1 MRILLISSAFSG
13 LTQRFFTELK
23 DASYLV
29 SVELH
34 QGDIPRLL
42 KGVALF
48 KPDLI
53 ICPFLTQRIPKEL
66 YEKYT
71 CLIVHP
77 GIKGDRGPSS
87 LDWAIQ
93 NGESEWGVALLEARA
108 EMDTGNIWAAKTFPM
123 RVATKSSLFNREV
136 TQAAIDCLW
145 EVLTYIDTP
154 DFQPEPLNYNKADVK
169 GKLRPFIM
177 QKERAINWHRQTSDE
192 ILRRINAADGS
203 PGVLDEIN
211 GRSVYLY
218 NAHKA
223 NQLSGN
229 PGNIVATSHYAVCR
243 ATIDGAVWIG
253 HMKAKG
259 KKAIKLPATFVL
271 KDLISMLQ
279 ELLPHSIKTIDIDYM
294 KPGRQLPCQEIW
306 YEQEGDV
313 AYIYSHLHNGGMCTE
328 QCELLLSVY
337 RHVAKLPV
345 KVIVLM
351 GGEESWSNGIH
362 LNHIEYAENPA
373 HESWLNINGCNAK

>member
-1 MRILLISSAFSG
+1 MRVLLISSAFSG
-13 LTQRFFTELK
+13 LTQRFFTELN
-23 DASYLV
+23 DAGYCV

-34 QGDIPRLL
+34 QGDILHLL

-53 ICPFLTQRIPKEL
+53 ISPFLTRRIPKGL
-66 YEKYT
+66 YEKYR

-77 GIKGDRGPSS
+77 GVKGDRGPSS

-93 NGESEWGVALLEARA
+93 NGESEWGVTLLEARA
-108 EMDTGNIWAAKTFPM
+108 EMDTGDIWAAKTFPM

-145 EVLTYIDTP
+145 EALTYIDTP

-169 GKLRPFIM
+169 GKLRPLM
-177 QKERAINWHRQTSDE
+177 TQNNRAIDWQQHTSDE

-223 NQLSGN
+223 DQLSGN
-229 PGNIVATSHYAVCR
+229 PGNIIATSNYAICR

-259 KKAIKLPATFVL
+259 KK
-271 KDLISMLQ
+271 
-279 ELLPHSIKTIDIDYM
+279 
-294 KPGRQLPCQEIW
+294 
-306 YEQEGDV
+306 
-313 AYIYSHLHNGGMCTE
+313 
-328 QCELLLSVY
+328 
-337 RHVAKLPV
+337 
-345 KVIVLM
+345 
-351 GGEESWSNGIH
+351 
-362 LNHIEYAENPA
+362 
-373 HESWLNINGCNAK
+373 